1 MIGHGGMSTVWL
13 ATDQTLGKQWAV
25 KQIKL
30 SSDPKERQLVVDSL
44 VDEANLLK
52 RLDHAAIPRIVDLID
67 EEGTLFVV
75 MDYVEG
81 KTLAEILA
89 ERGPQS
95 EDDVMGWALQLC
107 DVLDYLHQREPAIVY
122 RDMKPSN
129 VMLKPD
135 GTVRLIDFGIA
146 CEEGTVVSEGATL
159 GSKGFAAPEQS
170 AVGTALDRRADVY
183 GLGATM
189 YDLLTGEVPPT
200 DHAPIPLRQKRP
212 ELSQAADTV
221 VSKAMEKDPDDRYPG
236 AAEMAYAIDYEREN
250 DEHHRRSLVMR
261 WHGFLGTCIAA
272 AACLAVGLICFGVR
286 NYLLSSD
293 FGYWMQVAA
302 QSVDEGEAESAY
314 ANAANALPSD
324 TRPYLGLIDLYRSDG
339 TFTDEEE
346 SSFESLIVEH
356 QADLTRDENAW
367 ADLSF
372 NVGKLYWYYYDPAGA
387 DDVQEYARVRAA
399 ESWMENAASVDSYGQ
414 KDVAATYADIASF
427 NSEIV
432 PLINEGSDAGRFA
445 PYFSR
450 LSTLVDMVGRDGTDV
465 MRLETANLA
474 LDALRTY
481 PRKFRADGVGRDDMH
496 DLADRAIALAE
507 GVTPTTDRLDQE
519 KQRALGSTTV
529 DQEIDDAFVDVGV
542 IS

>member
-1 MIGHGGMSTVWL
+1 
-13 ATDQTLGKQWAV
+13 
-25 KQIKL
+25 
-30 SSDPKERQLVVDSL
+30 
-44 VDEANLLK
+44 
-52 RLDHAAIPRIVDLID
+52 
-67 EEGTLFVV
+67 
-75 MDYVEG
+75 
-81 KTLAEILA
+81 
-89 ERGPQS
+89 
-95 EDDVMGWALQLC
+95 
-107 DVLDYLHQREPAIVY
+107 
-122 RDMKPSN
+122 
-129 VMLKPD
+129 
-135 GTVRLIDFGIA
+135 
-146 CEEGTVVSEGATL
+146 
-159 GSKGFAAPEQS
+159 
-170 AVGTALDRRADVY
+170 
-183 GLGATM
+183 
-189 YDLLTGEVPPT
+189 
-200 DHAPIPLRQKRP
+200 LRQKRP

-427 NSEIV
+427 
-432 PLINEGSDAGRFA
+432 
-445 PYFSR
+445 
-450 LSTLVDMVGRDGTDV
+450 
-465 MRLETANLA
+465 
-474 LDALRTY
+474 LRTY